1 MTAYK
6 ALYKKMSDDLKDAEM
21 WLDWAHHMKDD
32 KDHEELVKYLVIS
45 AKTRAETD
53 FPTSFKMFEDICQ
66 KDKDGM
72 CLCETVADHLEN
84 WQEDLIRRI
93 QKWS

>member
-1 MTAYK
+1 MTA
-6 ALYKKMSDDLKDAEM
+6 YKKMSDDLKDAEM

-32 KDHEELVKYLVIS
+32 KD
-45 AKTRAETD
+45 
-53 FPTSFKMFEDICQ
+53 
-66 KDKDGM
+66 GM

-84 WQEDLIRRI
+84 WQEDLIRRT